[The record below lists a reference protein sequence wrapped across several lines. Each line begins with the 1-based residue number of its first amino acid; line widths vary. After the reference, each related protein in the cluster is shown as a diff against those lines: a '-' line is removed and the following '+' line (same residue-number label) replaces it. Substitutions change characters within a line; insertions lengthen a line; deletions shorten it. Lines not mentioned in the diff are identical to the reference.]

1 MARPPKGPQLVDGL
15 DGDERSKERLRAV
28 LETVAGEAPIRE
40 VCERLGIKEARFH
53 TLRKEALQAALE
65 GLAPKPLGRPRKPAP
80 SAETQRVAELEARV
94 ERLETE
100 LEASRIREE
109 LATAFPERFGAQKGG
124 AAAQPTNRA
133 ARRRAARAQ
142 QKAAKRAAGRR
153 R

>member
-65 GLAPKPLGRPRKPAP
+65 GLAPKPLGRPRKPEP

-94 ERLETE
+94 ERLEIE

-124 AAAQPTNRA
+124 AVQPTNRA

-142 QKAAKRAAGRR
+142 QKAVKRAAGRR